1 MRQDHF
7 VAVCIYFFPYS
18 IANWNLRCVLFLRL
32 LRKFFWFLYITLNAW
47 QIFKSFFF
55 SIFVTALTISS
66 LFFNPFVTLVLST
79 RKLLHILITS
89 LVNKLPSFE
98 SLTSAL
104 NLRLE
109 KFFYVL
115 FLARRLRSGL
125 VQTVLSSLALTPN
138 FIGRLLFFISGT
150 GSSCFWHQLWLFF
163 LQLRVCISCEH
174 LSLVYL

>member
-18 IANWNLRCVLFLRL
+18 IANWNLRSVLFLRL
-32 LRKFFWFLYITLNAW
+32 LRNFFWVLYITLNAR

-98 SLTSAL
+98 SLQPWIW
-104 NLRLE
+104 RLE
-109 KFFYVL
+109 KFFYVS

-138 FIGRLLFFISGT
+138 FIGRLLFF
-150 GSSCFWHQLWLFF
+150 LFQVQVLLVF
-163 LQLRVCISCEH
+163 DISCDYSFYNFVFAFH
-174 LSLVYL
+174 VNT

>member
-47 QIFKSFFF
+47 QIFKSVFF

-104 NLRLE
+104 NLALWEILLR
-109 KFFYVL
+109 FVL
-115 FLARRLRSGL
+115 GSP
-125 VQTVLSSLALTPN
+125 SS
-138 FIGRLLFFISGT
+138 FRT
-150 GSSCFWHQLWLFF
+150 GSDCFKLPGTDSKFYWTAAFF
-163 LQLRVCISCEH
+163 LFQVQVLLVFDISCDYSFYNFVFAFH
-174 LSLVYL
+174 VNT